1 MLRALAAELHFKT
14 GSLAVRWVATK
25 ETRCLAKES
34 AAFGPFDSINHEATM
49 KRITLLGI
57 VFMTGFLAAPA
68 LAGSLGAVGVMSA
81 TPDGTTGITQSS

>member
-1 MLRALAAELHFKT
+1 MLRIGGRAPLQDRESGRSVGCHQRNKVL
-14 GSLAVRWVATK
+14 G
-25 ETRCLAKES
+25 EGS

-68 LAGSLGAVGVMSA
+68 WRDRLVQWG
-81 TPDGTTGITQSS
+81 